1 MVYVLIFD
9 LKGGNTAQ
17 RRRVNRYLVSKA
29 RRIQQSAWEF
39 NDMRALETAAKLVA
53 EAGGRT
59 IAFVKSDRLL
69 LDMSEVRQAL
79 KEMSYVRHRKKSPV
93 LGKTRRGL
101 KNSEVRQNVL
111 VKTSSTSAAKEPSA
125 PYLKSSKQCFYV
137 EGASDDWRLRLKE
150 NGACQL

>member
-1 MVYVLIFD
+1 MVYLLIFD

-93 LGKTRRGL
+93 SGKTRRGL
-101 KNSEVRQNVL
+101 KNV
-111 VKTSSTSAAKEPSA
+111 
-125 PYLKSSKQCFYV
+125 
-137 EGASDDWRLRLKE
+137 
-150 NGACQL
+150 